1 MDLGVKLLEA
11 QARIGELDEINTFLR
26 LKLKI
31 QLKEAKINEMKVE
44 KKISLRKRFCIDF
57 I

>member
-1 MDLGVKLLEA
+1 MKLLEA